1 MDFTDSPHISKLS
14 SSFNLSSGLES
25 EEILK
30 VTNTTVVGFFDEHL
44 KSKNTN
50 WLVEIRKNIN
60 TKVEEFQGDK

>member
-14 SSFNLSSGLES
+14 SIFNLSSGLES

-30 VTNTTVVGFFDEHL
+30 VTKTLTVLGFFDEHL

-60 TKVEEFQGDK
+60 TKVEEF